1 MIRPE
6 APGFLKKEG
15 TTNMETRIA
24 VMGIIVEDTQVTEK
38 LNGLLHEY
46 GTYIV
51 GRMGVPYRD
60 RGICIISVIVDAPG
74 DVISSLAGK
83 IGMLDGV
90 SIKTVYQKAGNS
102 HAD

>member
-1 MIRPE
+1 
-6 APGFLKKEG
+6 
-15 TTNMETRIA
+15 METRIA
-24 VMGIIVEDTQVTEK
+24 VMGIIVEDTRVTEK
-38 LNGLLHEY
+38 LNGILHEY
-46 GTYIV
+46 GTYVV

-60 RGICIISVIVDAPG
+60 RGICIFSVIVDAPR